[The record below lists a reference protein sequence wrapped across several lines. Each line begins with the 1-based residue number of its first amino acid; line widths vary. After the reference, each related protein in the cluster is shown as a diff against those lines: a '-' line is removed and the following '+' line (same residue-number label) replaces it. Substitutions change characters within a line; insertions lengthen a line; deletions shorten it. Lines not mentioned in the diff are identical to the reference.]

1 MGDAQNVI
9 NKINIKNVIFNI
21 GKYKSLENKL
31 IELLNKKKIK
41 YYKSN
46 VVKLDNIKFLND
58 KDFNNE
64 NDNSIVTLLKVNNYN
79 FFTYG

>member
-31 IELLNKKKIK
+31 IELLKRKLNIIK
-41 YYKSN
+41 VMS
-46 VVKLDNIKFLND
+46 
-58 KDFNNE
+58 
-64 NDNSIVTLLKVNNYN
+64 
-79 FFTYG
+79 